1 MTLSHHKPQQL
12 QLDRFSKLSKKDR
25 EFFFNWLVLYKK
37 WIINQEYFVRPNE
50 FLSSAMENL
59 AEKKCRNK
67 AAEIFEWGF
76 MILAKFIIC
85 CKGKP
90 ALVFNFQV

>member
-12 QLDRFSKLSKKDR
+12 QLDRFSKLSKKKI
-25 EFFFNWLVLYKK
+25 ENFFQLIGSIQEM
-37 WIINQEYFVRPNE
+37 IINQEYFVRPNE

-67 AAEIFEWGF
+67 AAEIFE
-76 MILAKFIIC
+76 
-85 CKGKP
+85 
-90 ALVFNFQV
+90 

>member
-12 QLDRFSKLSKKDR
+12 QLDRFSKLSKKD
-25 EFFFNWLVLYKK
+25 FLFNWLVLYKK

>member
-12 QLDRFSKLSKKDR
+12 QLDRFSKLSKKSFVQLIGSIQ
-25 EFFFNWLVLYKK
+25 EM
-37 WIINQEYFVRPNE
+37 IINQEYFVRPNE